1 MIEFIRYN
9 ARWLLACILMYFSS
23 CFGQTFFI
31 SLYAS
36 EIRSAFN
43 LSHGEWGSIYALGT
57 LLSAL
62 AMLLLGGIVDKI
74 HLKKI
79 TIYIFALLS
88 ILCIFMTFNYS
99 IWLLP
104 VIIFGLRFCGQG
116 MLFHIPAVAI
126 GRWFGKNKGKA
137 TSISVIGFSIGEATF
152 PIIFAFIITIAG
164 WRISWLFAVLIL
176 IIVLP
181 ILIKLLNKDRAPKS
195 NEEKKFD
202 QVGLENKHWSRNEV
216 LRHWLFWSVA
226 IPLLVTPIFSTA
238 FFFYQIHLIEIK
250 KWSMVSYF
258 AIFPFYTIASVSALL
273 LSGWLID
280 KFGVS
285 KILPFFLIPMAIGLM
300 LFSFGDSYFIVFIGF
315 IFLGT
320 TQGTAMTIGGTF
332 WPNYFGTK
340 NLGSIRSLSTSSMVF
355 GTALGPFIVGQILDY
370 GISYNFILLTMGLLA
385 VTSSIS
391 LFITMSKVPNL
402 K

>member
-1 MIEFIRYN
+1 
-9 ARWLLACILMYFSS
+9 MYFSS

-36 EIRSAFN
+36 EIRGTFN

-62 AMLLLGGIVDKI
+62 AMLLFGGIVDKI

-79 TIYIFALLS
+79 TIYIYALLS
-88 ILCIFMTFNYS
+88 ILCLLMTFNYS
-99 IWLLP
+99 VWLLP

-152 PIIFAFIITIAG
+152 PIIFAFIITMVG
-164 WRISWLFAVLIL
+164 WRTSWVFSVLIL
-176 IIVLP
+176 IGVLP
-181 ILIKLLNKDRAPKS
+181 ILIKLLNKDRSPRS
-195 NEEKKFD
+195 QEEKNFD
-202 QVGLENKHWSRNEV
+202 QVGLGNKHWSRSEV

-273 LSGWLID
+273 FSGWLID

-285 KILPFFLIPMAIGLM
+285 KILPFFLLPMSIGLA
-300 LFSFGDSYFIVFIGF
+300 LFSFGDSYFIVFFGF
-315 IFLGT
+315 IFLGL

-355 GTALGPFIVGQILDY
+355 GTALGPFLVGQVLDY
-370 GISYNFILLTMGLLA
+370 GISYNVILFIMSLFA
-385 VTSSIS
+385 IASSIS